1 VIPIHSRTA
10 FSPTSRPVS
19 GRRNVV
25 IQEPLWQLLPKGIV
39 RASEYEG
46 KLFNQSSYLRRA
58 LLNQLRADGVDT
70 GDALAALGNPA

>member
-1 VIPIHSRTA
+1 M
-10 FSPTSRPVS
+10 S

-25 IQEPLWQLLPKGIV
+25 IQDPLWQLLPKGIV
-39 RASEYEG
+39 RASEHEG

-70 GDALAALGNPA
+70 AAAAVAAGVQV

>member
-1 VIPIHSRTA
+1 M
-10 FSPTSRPVS
+10 S

-25 IQEPLWQLLPKGIV
+25 IQDPLWQLLPKGIV

-70 GDALAALGNPA
+70 GRCAGGAGQRGVGGDQSARKDGVP

>member
-1 VIPIHSRTA
+1 M
-10 FSPTSRPVS
+10 S

-25 IQEPLWQLLPKGIV
+25 IQDPLWQLLPKAIV

-70 GDALAALGNPA
+70 GRCAGGAERCGAGGEQSARKDGAP

>member
-1 VIPIHSRTA
+1 MSRA
-10 FSPTSRPVS
+10 VS

-25 IQEPLWQLLPKGIV
+25 IQDPLWQLLPKGIV